1 MGAHLFMTDTGAG
14 SKKVKSR
21 KSMVSGLRAIMLL
34 IVFLLSVSFLASVFY
49 IVNKERRENITREAV
64 NTLNTLSESISSDI
78 ERYKEISRLVM
89 MDEGL
94 VTFLKATGTPVDA
107 VFINNTRSSIMRV
120 LNPTTMVDS
129 VFGFRD
135 DGIYIVS
142 NRNRYSLDFSV
153 LNDPEW
159 RQTIEDQKGG
169 AVISVNADG
178 GIARVVG
185 RPLVS
190 ISRVVFDVNTQQ
202 RIGMMIMNIS
212 SAFIDG
218 KLISISNKKIAVLGN
233 EGTLLS
239 GDPGVPGYVYGM
251 DVSKDV
257 IHKDIKDGNQALLL
271 SVRQIPDMP
280 IYIAVATPIE
290 NGFVMYGTVYVIL
303 GLVLVFLFAIAI
315 AGMYITRNI
324 TKPISDVTQVLDK
337 TREKGTL
344 AKIDIEIPQNEIGV
358 LKDAYNGMVERVND
372 LFDKV
377 LDNEKAIRR
386 AEMRMLHEQIKPH
399 FLYNSLETIGYLAME
414 DGAEDVHKA
423 LETLGS
429 FYRNFLSKGER
440 EITLRT
446 ELNIIKDYLA
456 LQKLRYGDILTDE
469 YDIAE
474 DTLNCRIPKLILQ
487 PIVENSIYHGIR
499 LKGEMGLIR
508 ISSRFVDGLLHLSVY
523 DTGIG
528 MPQEQ
533 IDEILT
539 KKSYNG
545 DTDSAFAD
553 IYDTSDSFG
562 LWGTIERV
570 RGFCGR
576 DDVVNIR
583 SEQGEFTE
591 VEFVIKTGG

>member
-1 MGAHLFMTDTGAG
+1 MFMTDTGAG

>member
-1 MGAHLFMTDTGAG
+1 MTDTGAG

>member
-1 MGAHLFMTDTGAG
+1 
-14 SKKVKSR
+14 
-21 KSMVSGLRAIMLL
+21 MLL
-34 IVFLLSVSFLASVFY
+34 IVFLLSVSFFASVFY

-64 NTLNTLSESISSDI
+64 TTLNTLSESISSDV

-89 MDEGL
+89 MDDGL
-94 VTFLKATGTPVDA
+94 VKFLKATGTPVDA
-107 VFINNTRSSIMRV
+107 VFINATRSSIMRV
-120 LNPTTMVDS
+120 LNPTTMFDS

-142 NRNRYSLDFSV
+142 NRNRYSLDFSI
-153 LNDPEW
+153 LNDPAR
-159 RQTIEDQKGG
+159 RQAIEDQKGG

-178 GIARVVG
+178 GISRVVG

-190 ISRVVFDVNTQQ
+190 IGRTVYDVNTQQ
-202 RIGMMIMNIS
+202 RIGMIIMNIS
-212 SAFIDG
+212 SAFIDR
-218 KLISISNKKIAVLGN
+218 KLIPITGKKVAVLGTD
-233 EGTLLS
+233 GLLLS
-239 GDPGVPGYVYGM
+239 GD
-251 DVSKDV
+251 DSVSAYLDGIDIGGDIV
-257 IHKDIKDGNQALLL
+257 HKDIRDGNRALLL
-271 SVRQIPDMP
+271 SVCRIPDMP
-280 IYIAVATPIE
+280 VCIAVATPIE
-290 NGFVMYGTVYVIL
+290 NGFVMYGTIYVLL
-303 GLVLVFLFAIAI
+303 GLLLVFMFAIAI

-324 TKPISDVTQVLDK
+324 TKPISDVTQALDD

-344 AKIDIEIPQNEIGV
+344 KKIDIDIPPNEIGV

-372 LFDKV
+372 LFDNV

-414 DGAEDVHKA
+414 AGAEDVHRA

-440 EITLRT
+440 EITLKT
-446 ELNIIKDYLA
+446 ELSIIKDYLA

-533 IDEILT
+533 IDEILS
-539 KKSYNG
+539 KRQYNG
-545 DTDSAFAD
+545 DTDSSFAD

-570 RGFCGR
+570 RGFCEN
-576 DDVVNIR
+576 DDVVSIR

-591 VEFVIKTGG
+591 VEFVIKPRSR

>member
-1 MGAHLFMTDTGAG
+1 
-14 SKKVKSR
+14 
-21 KSMVSGLRAIMLL
+21 MVSGLRIIMLL
-34 IVFLLSVSFLASVFY
+34 IVLLLSVSFFVSVFY

-64 NTLNTLSESISSDI
+64 TTLNTLSESISSDV

-89 MDEGL
+89 MDDGL

-107 VFINNTRSSIMRV
+107 VFINDTRSSIMRV

-142 NRNRYSLDFSV
+142 NRNRYSMDFSII
-153 LNDPEW
+153 NDPEW
-159 RQTIEDQKGG
+159 KQAIEDQKGG

-178 GIARVVG
+178 GISRVVG

-190 ISRVVFDVNTQQ
+190 IGRTVYDVNTQQ
-202 RIGMMIMNIS
+202 RIGMIIMNIS
-212 SAFIDG
+212 SAFIDR
-218 KLISISNKKIAVLGN
+218 KLIPITGKKVAVLGTD
-233 EGTLLS
+233 GLLLS
-239 GDPGVPGYVYGM
+239 GD
-251 DVSKDV
+251 DSVSAYLNGIDIGKDIV
-257 IHKDIKDGNQALLL
+257 HKDIRDGSRALLL
-271 SVRQIPDMP
+271 SVCRIPDMP
-280 IYIAVATPIE
+280 VCIAVATPIE
-290 NGFVMYGTVYVIL
+290 NGFVMYGTIYVLL
-303 GLVLVFLFAIAI
+303 GLLFVFMFAIAI

-324 TKPISDVTQVLDK
+324 TKPISDVTQALDD

-344 AKIDIEIPQNEIGV
+344 KKIDIDIPPNEIGV

-414 DGAEDVHKA
+414 AGAEDVHRA

-440 EITLRT
+440 EITLKT
-446 ELNIIKDYLA
+446 ELSIIKDYLA

-533 IDEILT
+533 IDEILS
-539 KKSYNG
+539 KRQYNG
-545 DTDSAFAD
+545 DTDSSFAD

-570 RGFCGR
+570 RGFCEN
-576 DDVVNIR
+576 DDVVSIR

-591 VEFVIKTGG
+591 VEFVIKPRSR

>member
-1 MGAHLFMTDTGAG
+1 MFMTDTGDG
-14 SKKVKSR
+14 SKKLKSR
-21 KSMVSGLRAIMLL
+21 KSMVSGLRIIMLL
-34 IVFLLSVSFLASVFY
+34 IVLLLSVSFFVSVFY

-64 NTLNTLSESISSDI
+64 TTLNTLSESISSDI

-89 MDEGL
+89 MDDGL

-107 VFINNTRSSIMRV
+107 VFINDTRSSIMRV

-142 NRNRYSLDFSV
+142 NRNRYSMDFSII
-153 LNDPEW
+153 NDPEW
-159 RQTIEDQKGG
+159 KQAIEDQKGG

-178 GIARVVG
+178 GISRVVG

-190 ISRVVFDVNTQQ
+190 IGRTVYDVNTQQ
-202 RIGMMIMNIS
+202 RIGMIIMNIS
-212 SAFIDG
+212 SAFMDK
-218 KLISISNKKIAVLGN
+218 KLISISDKKIAVIGTD
-233 EGTLLS
+233 GTLLS
-239 GDPGVPGYVYGM
+239 GNDSVPALLCGLDINISEDIV
-251 DVSKDV
+251 
-257 IHKDIKDGNQALLL
+257 HREIKDGNTNLLL
-271 SVRQIPDMP
+271 SIKQLPQMP

-290 NGFVMYGTVYVIL
+290 NGFVMYGTIYVLL
-303 GLVLVFLFAIAI
+303 GLLLVFMFAIAV
-315 AGMYITRNI
+315 AGMYITRYI
-324 TKPISDVTQVLDK
+324 TKPVSDLTRALDE
-337 TREKGTL
+337 TTEKGTL
-344 AKIDIEIPQNEIGV
+344 KQIDIDIPENEISV
-358 LKDAYNGMVERVND
+358 LKDSYNGMVERVNN

-414 DGAEDVHKA
+414 AGAEDVHKA

-440 EITLRT
+440 EITLKT

-533 IDEILT
+533 IDEILS
-539 KKSYNG
+539 KKQYNG

-570 RGFCGR
+570 RGFCEN
-576 DDVVNIR
+576 DDVVSIR

-591 VEFVIKTGG
+591 VEFVIKPRTR

>member
-1 MGAHLFMTDTGAG
+1 MFMTDTGAG

-202 RIGMMIMNIS
+202 RIVMMIMNIS

-257 IHKDIKDGNQALLL
+257 IHKDIRDGNQALLL

-315 AGMYITRNI
+315 AGMYSTRNI
-324 TKPISDVTQVLDK
+324 TKPISDVTQVLDE

-487 PIVENSIYHGIR
+487 PIVETSIYHGIR

-508 ISSRFVDGLLHLSVY
+508 ISSRFGDGLLHLSVY

-528 MPQEQ
+528 MPQEP

>member
-1 MGAHLFMTDTGAG
+1 
-14 SKKVKSR
+14 
-21 KSMVSGLRAIMLL
+21 MLL
-34 IVFLLSVSFLASVFY
+34 IVFLLSVSFFVSVFY

-64 NTLNTLSESISSDI
+64 TTLNTLSESISSDI

-89 MDEGL
+89 MDDGL
-94 VTFLKATGTPVDA
+94 VRFFKATGTPVDA

-120 LNPTTMVDS
+120 LTPTTMVDS

-142 NRNRYSLDFSV
+142 NRNSYSMDF
-153 LNDPEW
+153 NIIDDPGW
-159 RQTIEDQKGG
+159 KQTIEEQKGG

-178 GIARVVG
+178 AIVRVVG

-190 ISRVVFDVNTQQ
+190 ISRVVFEINTQK

-212 SAFIDG
+212 SAFMDE
-218 KLISISNKKIAVLGN
+218 KLTSLSDKKIAVV
-233 EGTLLS
+233 GTDGLLLS
-239 GDPGVPGYVYGM
+239 GNDSVPAYLNGLDAEFGEEIVY
-251 DVSKDV
+251 KE
-257 IHKDIKDGNQALLL
+257 IKDGNDDLLL
-271 SVRQIPDMP
+271 SVKQIPGMP
-280 IYIAVATPIE
+280 ILIAIATPIE
-290 NGFVMYGTVYVIL
+290 SGFSMYGTIYVII
-303 GLVLVFLFAIAI
+303 GLLLVFLFAIGM

-324 TKPISDVTQVLDK
+324 TIPISDLTRALDETK
-337 TREKGTL
+337 EKGTL
-344 AKIDIEIPQNEIGV
+344 KKLDINIPENEVSV
-358 LKDAYNGMVERVND
+358 LKDSYNGMVERVNE
-372 LFDKV
+372 LFDKL
-377 LDNEKAIRR
+377 LDNEKTIRR
-386 AEMRMLHEQIKPH
+386 AEMRMLHEQLKPH

-414 DGAEDVHKA
+414 DGAEDVRKA

-440 EITLRT
+440 EIPLRT
-446 ELNIIKDYLA
+446 EISIIKDYLA

-508 ISSRFVDGLLHLSVY
+508 ISSRFENGLLHLSVY

-533 IDEILT
+533 IDEILS
-539 KKSYNG
+539 KKRYNG

-553 IYDTSDSFG
+553 IYDASDSFG

-570 RGFCGR
+570 RGFCE
-576 DDVVNIR
+576 DDNAVRIR
-583 SEQGEFTE
+583 SEQGEYTE
-591 VEFVIKTGG
+591 VEFIIKPRNF

>member
-1 MGAHLFMTDTGAG
+1 
-14 SKKVKSR
+14 
-21 KSMVSGLRAIMLL
+21 MLL
-34 IVFLLSVSFLASVFY
+34 IVLLLSVSFFVSVFY

-64 NTLNTLSESISSDI
+64 TTLNTLSESISSDV

-89 MDEGL
+89 MDDGL

-107 VFINNTRSSIMRV
+107 VFINDTRSSIMRV

-142 NRNRYSLDFSV
+142 NRNRYSMDFSII
-153 LNDPEW
+153 NDPEW
-159 RQTIEDQKGG
+159 KQAIEDQKGG

-178 GIARVVG
+178 GISRVVG

-190 ISRVVFDVNTQQ
+190 IGRTVYDVNTQQ
-202 RIGMMIMNIS
+202 RIGMIIMNIS
-212 SAFIDG
+212 SAFMDK
-218 KLISISNKKIAVLGN
+218 KLISISDKKIAVIGTD
-233 EGTLLS
+233 GTLLS
-239 GDPGVPGYVYGM
+239 GNDSVPALLCGLDINISEEIV
-251 DVSKDV
+251 
-257 IHKDIKDGNQALLL
+257 HREIKDGNTNLLMSIKQL
-271 SVRQIPDMP
+271 PQMP

-290 NGFVMYGTVYVIL
+290 NGFVMYGTIYVLL
-303 GLVLVFLFAIAI
+303 GLLLVFMFAIAI

-324 TKPISDVTQVLDK
+324 TKPISDVTQALDD

-344 AKIDIEIPQNEIGV
+344 KKIDIDIPPNEIGV

-414 DGAEDVHKA
+414 AGAEDVHRA

-440 EITLRT
+440 EITLKT
-446 ELNIIKDYLA
+446 ELSIIKDYLA

-533 IDEILT
+533 IDEILS
-539 KKSYNG
+539 KRQYNG
-545 DTDSAFAD
+545 DTDSSFAD

-570 RGFCGR
+570 RGFCEN
-576 DDVVNIR
+576 DDVVSIR

-591 VEFVIKTGG
+591 VEFVIKPRSR

>member
-1 MGAHLFMTDTGAG
+1 MFMTDTGAG

-523 DTGIG
+523 DPGIG

>member
-1 MGAHLFMTDTGAG
+1 MTDMGAGG
-14 SKKVKSR
+14 SKLRSR
-21 KSMVSGLRAIMLL
+21 KSMVSGLRIIMLL
-34 IVFLLSVSFLASVFY
+34 IVFLLSVSFFVSVFY
-49 IVNKERRENITREAV
+49 IVNKERRDNITREAV
-64 NTLNTLSESISSDI
+64 TTLNTLSESISSDI
-78 ERYKEISRLVM
+78 ERYQEISRLVM
-89 MDEGL
+89 IEDGL
-94 VTFLKATGTPVDA
+94 LRFLKATGTPVDA
-107 VFINNTRSSIMRV
+107 VFINNTRSRIMRV

-153 LNDPEW
+153 LNDPGW
-159 RQTIEDQKGG
+159 LQTIEDQKGG

-178 GIARVVG
+178 GISRVVG

-190 ISRVVFDVNTQQ
+190 IGRAVYEVNTQQ
-202 RIGMMIMNIS
+202 RIGMIVMNIS
-212 SAFIDG
+212 CAFIDRKLLPITG
-218 KLISISNKKIAVLGN
+218 KKVAVLGTD
-233 EGTLLS
+233 GLLLS
-239 GDPGVPGYVYGM
+239 GD
-251 DVSKDV
+251 DSVSAYLDGIDIGGDIV
-257 IHKDIKDGNQALLL
+257 HKDIRDGSRTLLL
-271 SVRQIPDMP
+271 SVCRIPDMP
-280 IYIAVATPIE
+280 VCIAVATPIE
-290 NGFVMYGTVYVIL
+290 NGFVMYGTIYVLL
-303 GLVLVFLFAIAI
+303 GLLLVFMLAIAI

-324 TKPISDVTQVLDK
+324 TKPISDVTQALDE
-337 TREKGTL
+337 TRKKGTL
-344 AKIDIEIPQNEIGV
+344 KKIDIDIPQNEIGV
-358 LKDAYNGMVERVND
+358 LKDAYNSMVERVND

-508 ISSRFVDGLLHLSVY
+508 ISSRFVDVLLLLSVY

-528 MPQEQ
+528 LPKEK
-533 IDEILT
+533 IDVLL
-539 KKSYNG
+539 KKNSYNG

-553 IYDTSDSFG
+553 I
-562 LWGTIERV
+562 
-570 RGFCGR
+570 
-576 DDVVNIR
+576 
-583 SEQGEFTE
+583 
-591 VEFVIKTGG
+591 

>member
-1 MGAHLFMTDTGAG
+1 MFMTDMGAG
-14 SKKVKSR
+14 SNKVKSR

-34 IVFLLSVSFLASVFY
+34 IVFLLSVSFLVSVFY

-89 MDEGL
+89 MDDGL
-94 VTFLKATGTPVDA
+94 VMFLKATGTPVDA

-142 NRNRYSLDFSV
+142 NRNRYSLDFTI

-159 RQTIEDQKGG
+159 RQVIEDQKGG
-169 AVISVNADG
+169 AVISVNAGG

-185 RPLVS
+185 RPLVT
-190 ISRVVFDVNTQQ
+190 ISRVVYDVNTQQ

-218 KLISISNKKIAVLGN
+218 KLISISDKKIAVLGS

-239 GDPGVPGYVYGM
+239 GDNSVPGYLYGTGISNE
-251 DVSKDV
+251 VV
-257 IHKDIKDGNQALLL
+257 HKDIKDGNQALLL

-324 TKPISDVTQVLDK
+324 TKPISDVTRVLDE
-337 TREKGTL
+337 TGEKGTL
-344 AKIDIEIPQNEIGV
+344 KKIDIDIPQNEIGV

-446 ELNIIKDYLA
+446 ELSIIKDYLA

>member
-1 MGAHLFMTDTGAG
+1 MFMTDTGAG

-239 GDPGVPGYVYGM
+239 GDPGVPGYVYDM

-257 IHKDIKDGNQALLL
+257 IHKDIRDGNQALLL

-324 TKPISDVTQVLDK
+324 TKPISDVTQVLDE

>member
-1 MGAHLFMTDTGAG
+1 MFMTDTGAG

-239 GDPGVPGYVYGM
+239 GDPGVPGYVYDM

-257 IHKDIKDGNQALLL
+257 IHKDIRDGNQALLL